1 MSDLFHWGILTDNA
15 DPYLRTLFVYRTNM
29 EKFTSELASL
39 TSHQVPQWFDGAK
52 FGIFVHWFPSTI
64 PAFAPVSD
72 DPFTLAAEK
81 GEHEAFTESPYSE
94 WYWNS
99 LQTPGS
105 TVALHH
111 TEKYGDQPYDDFVP
125 QFFEAS
131 KGWQPERWGDLFAA
145 SGAKYCVMG
154 TKHHDGVLL
163 WPSDTPNP
171 HKGSQWTS
179 TRDIV
184 GECAEAVR
192 SQGMR
197 FGVYYSGGIDWTF
210 QGLGIDGWSAL
221 YNAIPQDDVYH
232 AYVDAHYRELISR
245 YSPDVLWNDIGYPG
259 FGAGAADLFAHFYN
273 TNPEGVVNDRFDFLG
288 VMQGSAHADFVTPE
302 YTTTPPMEGKKFE
315 VCRGIGTSFGY
326 NEQQNDLSYAT
337 STELIHMLVNIVA
350 AGGNFLL
357 NVGPMASGE
366 IPWIQQERLLAIG
379 QWLRI
384 NGAAI
389 YASTPHENSQLT
401 TSDGD
406 TVRLTRGA
414 DGSTYVVVLG
424 RPHTNIVSI
433 KDLPTGDTYLLGYD
447 KQLSRI
453 GDDVILPY
461 RPDSSPAFTL
471 RIQ

>member
-1 MSDLFHWGILTDNA
+1 MEQFSSDL
-15 DPYLRTLFVYRTNM
+15 
-29 EKFTSELASL
+29 ESL
-39 TSHQVPQWFDGAK
+39 QSHQVPQWYDGAK
-52 FGIFVHWFPSTI
+52 FGIFVHWFVSTI

-81 GEHEAFTESPYSE
+81 GEREAFTESPYSE

-105 TVALHH
+105 PAALHH
-111 TEKYGDQPYDDFVP
+111 AEKYGDQPYEDFVP

-131 KGWQPERWGDLFAA
+131 QGWQPERWGELFAA

-163 WPSDTPNP
+163 WPSKTPNP

-192 SQGMR
+192 SHGLR
-197 FGVYYSGGIDWTF
+197 LGLYYSGGIDWTF
-210 QGLGIDGWSAL
+210 QGLGIDGWASL
-221 YNAIPQDDVYH
+221 YKAIPQDDVYH
-232 AYVDAHYRELISR
+232 AYVEAHYRELISR
-245 YSPDVLWNDIGYPG
+245 YAPDVLWNDIGYPG

-288 VMQGSAHADFVTPE
+288 VMQGTAHADFVTPE
-302 YTTTPPMEGKKFE
+302 YTTTPPLEGKKFE

-326 NEQQNDLSYAT
+326 NEQEDDSSYA
-337 STELIHMLVNIVA
+337 SSSELIHMLINIVA

-379 QWLRI
+379 QWLQV

-389 YASTPHENSQLT
+389 YASHPHEITELR

-414 DGSTYVVVLG
+414 DGFTYAMVLG
-424 RPHTNIVSI
+424 RPNSKNVSI
-433 KDLPTGDTYLLGYD
+433 AGLPGGDTYLLGYD
-447 KQLSRI
+447 HQLSRI
-453 GDDVILPY
+453 GDEVILPY

-471 RIQ
+471 RIA

>member
-1 MSDLFHWGILTDNA
+1 MSDLFHVGILTDNA
-15 DPYLRTLFVYRTNM
+15 DPFLRTLFVYRTNM
-29 EKFTSELASL
+29 EQFTPDLESL
-39 TSHQVPQWFDGAK
+39 VSHQIPQWFDGAK

-99 LQTPGS
+99 LQTSGS
-105 TVALHH
+105 PVALHH
-111 TEKYGDQPYDDFVP
+111 AEKYGDQPYDDFVP

-131 KGWQPERWGDLFAA
+131 QGWQPERWGDLFAA

-163 WPSDTPNP
+163 WPSKTPNP

-192 SQGMR
+192 AQGMR
-197 FGVYYSGGIDWTF
+197 FGIYYSGGIDWTF
-210 QGLGIDGWSAL
+210 QGLGIDSWASL
-221 YNAIPQDDVYH
+221 YSAIPQDDVYH

-288 VMQGSAHADFVTPE
+288 VMQGTAHADFVTPE

-379 QWLRI
+379 QWLQV

-389 YASTPHENSQLT
+389 YASTPHKSSQLT

-406 TVRLTRGA
+406 TVRLTHGA
-414 DGSTYVVVLG
+414 DGSTYAIVLG
-424 RPHTNIVSI
+424 RPLTNIVSI
-433 KDLPTGDTYLLGYD
+433 KGLPSGDTFLLGYD